1 MKKFSKINHQYLPF
15 NYREMENIVL
25 SIQDQKDANSNLISP
40 YKNISITCFYS
51 ETHFVN
57 VPDRIISKNLDLNV

>member
-1 MKKFSKINHQYLPF
+1 MKKFSKKSYQFLPF
-15 NYREMENIVL
+15 NYREMEDIDLNKKE
-25 SIQDQKDANSNLISP
+25 QKGTNSNFISP
-40 YKNISITCFYS
+40 YKNVSIKCFYN